1 MTNQISGNPDPS
13 RRPINTALFS
23 DLTTKTVVS
32 VTNPDGVSAWDGEND
47 ALVTFSGE
55 LTTVEYVAC
64 RRRLRC
70 NADRE
75 ALEVSAQ
82 NAITAHNN
90 FLAIASPTN
99 AQILAEL
106 RLLARVDKGLI
117 KQQVPDLALLD
128 PTPNA

>member
-1 MTNQISGNPDPS
+1 MTNQISGYPDPS
-13 RRPINTALFS
+13 RVGGLSAGTTLFS
-23 DLTTKTVVS
+23 DLTSKA
-32 VTNPDGVSAWDGEND
+32 VTDAVFDGEND
-47 ALVTFSGE
+47 AVVTFDAE

-64 RRRLRC
+64 RRRLIC

-82 NAITAHNN
+82 NAIGAHNN

-128 PTPNA
+128 ATPNA